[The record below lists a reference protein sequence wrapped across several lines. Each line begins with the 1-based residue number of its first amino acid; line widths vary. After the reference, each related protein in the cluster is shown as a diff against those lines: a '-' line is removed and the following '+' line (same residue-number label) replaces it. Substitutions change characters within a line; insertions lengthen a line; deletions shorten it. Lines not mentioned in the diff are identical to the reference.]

1 MTEQADR
8 KIVVLL
14 HGIGHSRYNL
24 MGLEKGLRRDGYAVL
39 NLSYP
44 SRRHNIGALSD
55 WLSHRL
61 TAENIWRH
69 SGGIHF
75 VGHSMGGLVIQDYL
89 ETIRNTEIAPLLGR
103 VVMLGMPHGGSEVA
117 DLLHKTWMYKFAFG
131 PAGQELTTTVRMKE
145 KERIRPYYELGLIA
159 GTRSWL
165 YPLGRIAL
173 KGKHDGCVSV
183 DSVRRGGASDYI
195 ELPVLHGLMGWDS
208 RTIRHTISF
217 LGKGAF

>member
-1 MTEQADR
+1 MTEDADR
-8 KIVVLL
+8 KIAVLL

-24 MGLEKGLRRDGYAVL
+24 MGLEKSLRKENYAVL

-44 SRRHNIGALSD
+44 SRRYNISAISD

-61 TAENIWRH
+61 AAENVWRRFAAV
-69 SGGIHF
+69 HF

-89 ETIRNTEIAPLLGR
+89 ETIRNTDMTTLLGR
-103 VVMLGMPHGGSEVA
+103 VVMLGTPHGGSEVA
-117 DLLHKTWMYKFAFG
+117 DFLHKTWMYKFAFG
-131 PAGQELTTTVRMKE
+131 PAGQELTTKVRRQE

-165 YPLGRIAL
+165 YPLGRMVL

-183 DSVRRGGASDYI
+183 ESVQRGGASDYI

-208 RTIRHTISF
+208 RTISHTISF